1 MSYIWNLPTKVL
13 FGPGMLN
20 ELGHQALPGK
30 KALLAISD
38 GKSAKMNGSLERV
51 KAQLHQAGIEIV
63 LFDKICANPTVPVL
77 EAGVQ
82 VVREHSCDFVV
93 GLGGGSVLDG
103 VTIIAAVAPQKEGR
117 LWDYVHGGTGGGRAL
132 QEKPLPYVAITTSA
146 GTGSEVDAWGVVT
159 NPETKEKIGFQGDYA
174 VLAIV
179 DPELMLTV
187 PPKFTAFQGFDAL
200 FHSVEG
206 FVSKFSN
213 EASEMVQ
220 LAAISNIAK
229 HLPTA
234 VHEGSNLEAR
244 TKVAFANTMSG
255 YSMEIGSCT
264 SEHSM
269 EHAMS
274 GHHPNL
280 PHGAGLIM
288 ISIAYFS
295 KWIEKGVCPDR
306 FITMAKA
313 MGKTE
318 ASSPEDFISALREL
332 QEACDVADLKM
343 SDYGLSPE
351 EFPTLARDAKQT
363 MGGLF
368 LCDRFEMTDDDVV
381 DIYRNSFK

>member
-255 YSMEIGSCT
+255 YSMEVGSCT

-313 MGKTE
+313 MGETE

-351 EFPTLARDAKQT
+351 EFPTLAHDAKQT

>member
-13 FGPGMLN
+13 FGPGTLN

-51 KAQLHQAGIEIV
+51 KAQLHQAGVEIV

-255 YSMEIGSCT
+255 YSMEVGSCT

-351 EFPTLARDAKQT
+351 EFPTLARDAQQT

>member
-255 YSMEIGSCT
+255 YSMEVGSCT